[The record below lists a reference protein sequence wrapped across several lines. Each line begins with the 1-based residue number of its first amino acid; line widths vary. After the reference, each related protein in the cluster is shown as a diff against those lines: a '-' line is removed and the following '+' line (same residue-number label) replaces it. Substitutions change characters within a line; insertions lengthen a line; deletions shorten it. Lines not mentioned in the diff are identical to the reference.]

1 MDNNFS
7 FSGGIKGVVVS
18 FKEVLNDLFNMKS
31 LACTLKVLS
40 QKSNVVEV
48 GEVWR
53 WR

>member
-1 MDNNFS
+1 M
-7 FSGGIKGVVVS
+7 S

-40 QKSNVVEV
+40 QKYNVVEV
-48 GEVWR
+48 GEVWT